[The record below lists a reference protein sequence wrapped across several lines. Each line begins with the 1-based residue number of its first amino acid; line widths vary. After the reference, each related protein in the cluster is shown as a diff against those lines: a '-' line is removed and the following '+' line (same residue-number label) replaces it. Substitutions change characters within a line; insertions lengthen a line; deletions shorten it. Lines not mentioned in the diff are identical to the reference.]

1 MKMEIWST
9 LPVWD
14 TSYYMES
21 QPAHILVLI
30 HDWGFIPEY
39 NWYSGD
45 TFLSLDDPSAL
56 AQEWSN
62 FKCNKIYEVQKD
74 LDRDF
79 HLYGYTDRI
88 AVYGPKGDRYDPY
101 PGLLINTEI
110 EDPVICD
117 PLWLSEML
125 EAGFISKLVITSAI
139 QISLFPKVIKE
150 AAAQIGGLNYMKME
164 IWSTL
169 PVWDT
174 SHYMES
180 QPAHIL
186 VLIHDWGFIPE
197 YNWYSGDTFLSLDD
211 PSALTQEWSNFK
223 CNKIYEVQKD
233 LDKDFH
239 LYGYTDRIAVYG
251 PRPSARRLI
260 GKRRIGKDPR
270 LMIAKDHVPVFILIS
285 YCALCNDYGVS
296 HEHEQYEDNTD
307 PIDYD
312 NYVDTD

>member
-1 MKMEIWST
+1 MTGEIWLSHKAT
-9 LPVWD
+9 W
-14 TSYYMES
+14 YES
-21 QPAHILVLI
+21 
-30 HDWGFIPEY
+30 F
-39 NWYSGD
+39 GD
-45 TFLSLDDPSAL
+45 ANR
-56 AQEWSN
+56 A
-62 FKCNKIYEVQKD
+62 YE
-74 LDRDF
+74 R
-79 HLYGYTDRI
+79 T
-88 AVYGPKGDRYDPY
+88 GDRYDPY

-139 QISLFPKVIKE
+139 QISLFPKIIQE

-169 PVWDT
+169 PAWDT
-174 SHYMES
+174 SYYMES

-197 YNWYSGDTFLSLDD
+197 YNWYSGDTYLSLDD
-211 PSALTQEWSNFK
+211 PSALAQEWSNFK

-233 LDKDFH
+233 LDRDFH

-251 PRPSARRLI
+251 PRPLARRLI
-260 GKRRIGKDPR
+260 GKRRIVKDPR
-270 LMIAKDHVPVFILIS
+270 LMTAKDHVPIFILIS
-285 YCALCNDYGVS
+285 YCALCNDYGVP

-312 NYVDTD
+312 NYADTD